1 MATKY
6 WVVLPGSKE
15 TVEATLEE
23 LVEKVRAGGY
33 PAGTLAAKFGES
45 DWTPVTELAEVKAV
59 VPPGA
64 PFLAPVGGRED
75 EAPPPSS
82 SAAGVDMLEP
92 LPDLASGVGP
102 TLIAEAP
109 SLKTPEPA
117 EPAEPTRT
125 SRLRFGRALLGAVAA
140 VLLVL
145 GAGAVFLCS
154 WYRYGYVRGA
164 VLEHIPEDCSRFEY
178 VDLATIDDSAP
189 ARAIAKRRA
198 RALVDWAEDLDDEDG
213 VHRSSDDDAHGRA
226 STVRYLDKAGLRP
239 FGDVKEVAYCE
250 YGDEGEDV
258 ERIVAIGGSFRGRD
272 LLSAWREALLRRDR
286 KAREDKLK
294 LDDYGG
300 RPYLRLDEERFVT
313 MATSQVALVGKRKV
327 IDRFLNARSAAR
339 AYGIRDKEV
348 IVRIWDLSAQRSQLG
363 IREDRYQ
370 IKGGN
375 LLFSRVR
382 ALPKGIDESKATTDR
397 LKATADLLRKRDD
410 TSELADAYESATVT
424 DSEGEEK
431 IEMTFGLKE
440 VETVAKGMVESDRK
454 ELGRL
459 VTPLKGAPG
468 TEFLHHLVLPGVDY
482 LDLKLSAW

>member
-1 MATKY
+1 MAGAKY

-15 TVEATLEE
+15 TIDTSLEE
-23 LVEKVRAGGY
+23 LIAKQRAGGY
-33 PAGTLAAKFGES
+33 PAGTLAAKFGETI
-45 DWTPVTELAEVKAV
+45 WTPVSELDEVRAA

-64 PFLAPVGGRED
+64 IGAPARD
-75 EAPPPSS
+75 DDAPPPSS

-92 LPDLASGVGP
+92 LPDLATGVGP
-102 TLIAEAP
+102 TMIAPAP
-109 SLKTPEPA
+109 AISADAPA
-117 EPAEPTRT
+117 VVKAKPA
-125 SRLRFGRALLGAVAA
+125 SRLRLGRALLGGVAA
-140 VLLVL
+140 ALLVL

-164 VLEHIPEDCSRFEY
+164 VLEHVPEDCSRFEY
-178 VDLATIDDSAP
+178 VDLATIEESAP

-198 RALVDWAEDLDDEDG
+198 RALVDWAEDLDDEEG
-213 VHRSSDDDAHGRA
+213 VRRSQDDDAHGRA
-226 STVRYLDKAGLRP
+226 AAVRWLDKAGLRP

-250 YGDEGEDV
+250 YGGEGEDV

-272 LLSAWREALLRRDR
+272 LLAAWREALLRRDR
-286 KAREDKLK
+286 KAREEKLK

-313 MATSQVALVGKRKV
+313 MATSQVALIGKRKV
-327 IDRFLNARSAAR
+327 IDRFLAARSAAR

-348 IVRIWDLSAQRSQLG
+348 IVRIWDLSSQRSQLG

-370 IKGGN
+370 LKGSS
-375 LLFSRVR
+375 LIFSRVR
-382 ALPKGIDESKATTDR
+382 ALPKGIDEAKATTDR
-397 LKATADLLRKRDD
+397 LKATAELLRKRDE
-410 TSELADAYESATVT
+410 TGELADAYETASVT
-424 DSEGEEK
+424 DTEGEER

-440 VETVAKGMVESDRK
+440 LEGTAKGLVESDRK

-459 VTPLKGAPG
+459 VGPLKTAPG
-468 TEFLHHLVLPGVDY
+468 SEYLHHLVLPGVDY